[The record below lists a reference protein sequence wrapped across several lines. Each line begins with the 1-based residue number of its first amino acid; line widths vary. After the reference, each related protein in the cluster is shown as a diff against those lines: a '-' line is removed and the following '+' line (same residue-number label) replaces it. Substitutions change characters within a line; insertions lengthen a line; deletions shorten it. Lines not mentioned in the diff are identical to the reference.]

1 MGDRRSEQKRDSFRP
16 FDKDISL
23 IVKCLLKGNP
33 LPKKRDQNGPSDR
46 DSIDSGVGSIPDEE
60 ACKLHS
66 TGRCKRHANGTYTD
80 GCISGSCDQ
89 LSS

>member
-1 MGDRRSEQKRDSFRP
+1 MGDKKEKKVGPSKREIFRP

-33 LPKKRDQNGPSDR
+33 LPKKRETTGQSDR

-60 ACKLHS
+60 VCTPGMYNEFHHVGFSHFIPTCS
-66 TGRCKRHANGTYTD
+66 T
-80 GCISGSCDQ
+80 
-89 LSS
+89 LF

>member
-1 MGDRRSEQKRDSFRP
+1 MGDKKGGLGRDSFRP

-33 LPKKRDQNGPSDR
+33 LPKKRDKMGQSDR

-60 ACKLHS
+60 TCMPGMYLLTCTNPTYYMLNLETSPYSSHS
-66 TGRCKRHANGTYTD
+66 N
-80 GCISGSCDQ
+80 
-89 LSS
+89 L